1 MTWAHYLLQVN
12 IYLVI
17 FYAFYRFLLHQ
28 ETYFVLNRIYLI
40 AAGTLSLVIPFLR
53 PEWFVRQPAA
63 QQIKISIDELTMMA
77 QGTIS
82 SGQGQYSSLIT
93 FLVCTYLAGALFFL
107 CRLSYQLLT
116 VKKLLHANPQ
126 GMAFSFFRKKV
137 IDPALPGLQTIQKHE
152 EIHSRQLHSFDVL
165 FFELLGA
172 LVWVNPIIY
181 AYKTTVKHIH
191 EYLADEEAARFQG
204 DKESYALLIL
214 SQAMGVDQHIL
225 TNSFFNKSMLKKR
238 IIMLNKQRSAKTAI
252 LKYGLFLPLFAVTL
266 LFSSATISKNENLK
280 IVAAEIE
287 APVLIPDAIL
297 LASTNNNDQRSGS
310 SSSSS
315 SSIQQTNQWAPLYNY
330 LAKSIKYPVAAYQRH
345 LQGNVHINFT
355 LQNGELKNIGAGT
368 QLGAGCDTEVIRA
381 ISAFEGFKSV
391 ENGKYSLTVAFRL
404 KDATTPLENS
414 DTKPL
419 KGYTA
424 LNLITITSGPAKSEQ
439 TAEAKEEPVYDY
451 VSLTTPPSFPGG
463 MANFYAFIAK
473 TVRYPEE
480 ALKNNVEG
488 KVFLSY
494 IVETDGR
501 LTAIK
506 VVRAIGSGL
515 DEEAVRVLKSSPK
528 WTPGYNG
535 RTPVRVQYNLPIGF
549 TLNKE
554 KVKQE
559 DKQKQTGFVAPPA
572 NPLYIIDGKIM
583 TDQAAI
589 KNIASDDIESMNV
602 LKGGDAV
609 KQYGEAARNG
619 VILITTK
626 KKG

>member
-17 FYAFYRFLLHQ
+17 FYAFYRLLLHQ

-40 AAGTLSLVIPFLR
+40 AAGTLSLIIPFLR

-63 QQIKISIDELTMMA
+63 QQIKISIDEFTMMA
-77 QGTIS
+77 QGAVS
-82 SGQGQYSSLIT
+82 ADQGQYFNLIA
-93 FLVCTYLAGALFFL
+93 FLVWTYLAGVLLFL

-116 VKKLLHANPQ
+116 VKKLLNANAQ

-137 IDPALPGLQTIQKHE
+137 IDPALPGLHTIQKHE

-172 LVWVNPIIY
+172 LVWFNPIIY

-214 SQAMGVDQHIL
+214 SQAMGVDQHVL

-266 LFSSATISKNENLK
+266 LFSSAAISKNENLK
-280 IVAAEIE
+280 TVATEIE

-297 LASTNNNDQRSGS
+297 PALIQSDHQRS

-315 SSIQQTNQWAPLYNY
+315 SSSVRQTNQWTPLYNY

-345 LQGNVHINFT
+345 LQGNVQISFT

-368 QLGAGCDTEVIRA
+368 QLGSGCDAEVIRA

-424 LNLITITSGPAKSEQ
+424 LNLITITSEPAKSEQ

-559 DKQKQTGFVAPPA
+559 DKQKQTGFVVPSA

-583 TDQAAI
+583 TDQTAI

-602 LKGGDAV
+602 LKGEAAI
-609 KQYGEAARNG
+609 KLYGEAAKNG
-619 VILITTK
+619 VIQITTK

>member
-17 FYAFYRFLLHQ
+17 FYAFYRLLLHQ

-40 AAGTLSLVIPFLR
+40 AAGTLSLIIPFLR

-63 QQIKISIDELTMMA
+63 QQIKISIDEFTMMA
-77 QGTIS
+77 QGPVS
-82 SGQGQYSSLIT
+82 ADQGQYFNLIA
-93 FLVCTYLAGALFFL
+93 FLVWTYLAGVLLFL

-116 VKKLLHANPQ
+116 VKKLLNANAQ

-137 IDPALPGLQTIQKHE
+137 IDPALPGLHTIQKHE

-172 LVWVNPIIY
+172 LVWFNPIIY

-214 SQAMGVDQHIL
+214 SQAMGVDQHVL

-266 LFSSATISKNENLK
+266 LFSSAAISKNENLK
-280 IVAAEIE
+280 TVATEIE

-297 LASTNNNDQRSGS
+297 PALIQSDHQR
-310 SSSSS
+310 SS
-315 SSIQQTNQWAPLYNY
+315 SSIRQTNQWTPLYNY

-345 LQGNVHINFT
+345 LQGNVQISFT

-368 QLGAGCDTEVIRA
+368 QLGSGCDAEVIRV
-381 ISAFEGFKSV
+381 ISAFEGFKST

-404 KDATTPLENS
+404 KGAATPVKNRNTGV
-414 DTKPL
+414 L

-424 LNLITITSGPAKSEQ
+424 LNLITITGSSAKNEQ
-439 TAEAKEEPVYDY
+439 TAQTKEEPVYDF
-451 VSLTTPPSFPGG
+451 VTLTTPPSFPGG
-463 MANFYAFIAK
+463 MENFYKFLGK
-473 TVRYPEE
+473 SVKYPEE
-480 ALKNNVEG
+480 AVKNNVEG

-494 IVETDGR
+494 IVEKDGTLTD
-501 LTAIK
+501 IK
-506 VVRAIGSGL
+506 VVRALGAGT
-515 DEEAVRVLKSSPK
+515 DEEAVRVLKLSPK
-528 WTPGYNG
+528 WTPGYSG
-535 RTPVRVQYNLPIGF
+535 KDPVRVKYNLPIGF
-549 TLNKE
+549 TLTKE
-554 KVKQE
+554 KPKQE
-559 DKQKQTGFVAPPA
+559 DKQKQTGMVAPPA

-583 TDQAAI
+583 TDQTD
-589 KNIASDDIESMNV
+589 KQNINPDDIESVNV

-609 KQYGEAARNG
+609 KQYGEAAKNG
-619 VILITTK
+619 VIQIITK

>member
-17 FYAFYRFLLHQ
+17 FYAFYRLLLHQ

-40 AAGTLSLVIPFLR
+40 AAGMLSLIIPFLR

-77 QGTIS
+77 QGTVS
-82 SGQGQYSSLIT
+82 AGQGQYSSLIA
-93 FLVCTYLAGALFFL
+93 FLVWTYLTGALFFL
-107 CRLSYQLLT
+107 CRLSYQLLK

-126 GMAFSFFRKKV
+126 GMAFSFFRRKV

-165 FFELLGA
+165 YFELLGA
-172 LVWVNPIIY
+172 LVWFNPIIY
-181 AYKTTVKHIH
+181 AYKTAVKHIH
-191 EYLADEEAARFQG
+191 EYLADAEAARFQG

-280 IVAAEIE
+280 AVATEIE

-297 LASTNNNDQRSGS
+297 PASSNNDNQRS

-315 SSIQQTNQWAPLYNY
+315 KQTNQWTPLYGY
-330 LAKSIKYPVAAYQRH
+330 LAESIKYPAIAYQH
-345 LQGNVHINFT
+345 QLQGDVHINFT
-355 LQNGELKNIGAGT
+355 LQNGELKSISAGT
-368 QLGAGCDTEVIRA
+368 QLGAGCDAEVIRA
-381 ISAFEGFKSV
+381 ISSFEGFKSV

-404 KDATTPLENS
+404 KDATTPLANR

-424 LNLITITSGPAKSEQ
+424 LNLITITGEPVKNEQ
-439 TAEAKEEPVYDY
+439 TAETKEEPVYDY

-463 MANFYAFIAK
+463 MANFDKFIARSVK
-473 TVRYPEE
+473 YPAE

-506 VVRAIGSGL
+506 VVRAIGSGI
-515 DEEAVRVLKSSPK
+515 DEEAIRVLKSSPK

-535 RTPVRVQYNLPIGF
+535 RTPVRVQYNIPITF
-549 TLNKE
+549 TINHE
-554 KVKQE
+554 KAKQE
-559 DKQKQTGFVAPPA
+559 EKQKQTGLVAPPA
-572 NPLYIIDGKIM
+572 NPLYIIDGKRM
-583 TDQAAI
+583 TDQI
-589 KNIASDDIESMNV
+589 DKQNINPNDIESLNV
-602 LKGGDAV
+602 LKGSDAV
-609 KQYGEAARNG
+609 KQYGEAAKDG